1 MGGVGV
7 EVLLRQAHLVQV
19 FTGRT
24 AAHDGVGRGEVIGGD
39 VVRQHRQR
47 PHALEGTFPRQRPFP
62 LFIPIR
68 RATDIGA
75 HGTPVVQRR
84 DLGAM
89 VFLYG
94 EHGDIDLA
102 ELLRLHRGPDHGIY
116 LVIRRPDVFQANFL
130 TVHHSQHILL
140 YVEADGARDGI
151 GHHQRRRGEEGLLG
165 VRVDAT
171 VEVAVARQ
179 HGGGVEIAIDDFLLD
194 GGIQRT

>member
-1 MGGVGV
+1 MIAAVGGVGV

-19 FTGRT
+19 LTGR
-24 AAHDGVGRGEVIGGD
+24 AVHHDGVGRGEVIGGD

-47 PHALEGTFPRQRPFP
+47 PHALEGTFTRQRPFP
-62 LFIPIR
+62 IG
-68 RATDIGA
+68 RATDVGA
-75 HGTPVVQRR
+75 HLAPLIERG

-102 ELLRLHRGPDHGIY
+102 ELLRLHRRLDHRID
-116 LVIRRPDVFQANFL
+116 LVIRRPDVFQADL
-130 TVHHSQHILL
+130 APVHHPQHILL
-140 YVEADGARDGI
+140 DVEADGARDGI

-165 VRVDAT
+165 VGVDAT

-179 HGGGVEIAIDDFLLD
+179 HGGGVEIAIDDLLLD